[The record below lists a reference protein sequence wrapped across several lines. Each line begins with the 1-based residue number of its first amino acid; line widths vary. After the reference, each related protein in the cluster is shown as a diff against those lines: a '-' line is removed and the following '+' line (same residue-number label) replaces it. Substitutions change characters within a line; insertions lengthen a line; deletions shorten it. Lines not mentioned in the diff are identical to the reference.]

1 MGKEIAPQIPTIS
14 AGPVW
19 LVNKTDHLV
28 ASEASRNKL
37 RFLLASLRIV
47 GTLKKLDL
55 ARKLV
60 YGKVPNSV
68 SGLERLTL
76 SYNHLRGQLPATKF
90 SVCAFVGND

>member
-1 MGKEIAPQIPTIS
+1 MGKEIAPRIPTIA

-28 ASEASRNKL
+28 ASGPSRNKL
-37 RFLLASLRIV
+37 RFLLGSLRIV

-68 SGLERLTL
+68 SGLESLNL

-90 SVCAFVGND
+90 SVSAFVGNN